1 MSHFNQRSLIFY
13 GVAIGAVVVL
23 FRLVTWYGTTHLR
36 APASIYGDYGLTLGP
51 SPQCP
56 QASPLVL
63 TIQQSGT
70 YLNGRLE
77 VVDPDRPPD
86 REEGVVLPLKGQWQT
101 PAVNL
106 QGRLAGVDVCG
117 QKLDRVEIS
126 GIWTGDTLVGQ
137 IRSASLAGQLSF
149 QARPLRSSSPAP
161 PAH

>member
-1 MSHFNQRSLIFY
+1 MSHFNQKSLIFY
-13 GVAIGAVVVL
+13 GVAIGAVVIL

-51 SPQCP
+51 SPQCAQP
-56 QASPLVL
+56 SPLVL

-77 VVDPDRPPD
+77 VVDLDRPPH
-86 REEGVVLPLKGQWQT
+86 REEGVVLPLKGQWQP

-106 QGRLAGVDVCG
+106 QGRLARVNVCG
-117 QKLDRVEIS
+117 QKLDSVELS
-126 GIWTGDTLVGQ
+126 GVWSGDTLVGQ
-137 IRSASLAGQLSF
+137 IRSPGLAGQLSF
-149 QARPLRSSSPAP
+149 QARPLRSSSAAS